1 MIALIGLGSL
11 FGSILSEGARSDAQQ
26 YVETTLR
33 ARLGVSGASDE
44 WLWARTHAV
53 ELQILA
59 IRAWE
64 DYQAM
69 VLKLLEIPA
78 ARLGVDIQ
86 ALLFT
91 DRDTR
96 RAYLDEAWP
105 RRAEIEEHIG
115 LRVHGHGA
123 GRSVFELV
131 PGLAVKLA
139 IFDDDRRLNLD
150 EARRYRQL
158 PKGVRAMVVPVVDV
172 DFDGRW
178 LIMEEAVP
186 MPLAPSA
193 EIRAELGRKM
203 RLMRLLCKRH
213 GFEGLDLAIYN
224 WGIHDG
230 QVKLLDMAN

>member
-1 MIALIGLGSL
+1 MITLIGLGSL
-11 FGSILSEGARSDAQQ
+11 FGSILSEGARSDAQR

-33 ARLGVSGASDE
+33 ARFGVCGASDE
-44 WLWARTHAV
+44 WLWARTHAI

-59 IRAWE
+59 VRAWE
-64 DYQAM
+64 SYQDM
-69 VLKLLEIPA
+69 VVGILEIPA
-78 ARLGVDIQ
+78 MRLGVGVLS
-86 ALLFT
+86 LLDS

-105 RRAEIEEHIG
+105 RRSVLEEIIG
-115 LRVHGHGA
+115 LKVHGHGA

-158 PKGVRAMVVPVVDV
+158 PKSIRAMVVPIVDV
-172 DFDGRW
+172 DPDGRW
-178 LIMEEAVP
+178 LIMEEAIP
-186 MPLAPSA
+186 MPLAP
-193 EIRAELGRKM
+193 ETELRAELGRKM
-203 RLMRLLCKRH
+203 DLMKLFCRRH
-213 GFEGLDLAIYN
+213 GLEGLDLAIYN

-230 QVKLLDMAN
+230 RVKLLDMAN